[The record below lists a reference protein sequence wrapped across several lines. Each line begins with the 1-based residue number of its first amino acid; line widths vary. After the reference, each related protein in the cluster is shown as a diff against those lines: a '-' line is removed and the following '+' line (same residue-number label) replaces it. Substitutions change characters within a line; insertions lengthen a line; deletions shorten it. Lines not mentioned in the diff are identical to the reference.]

1 MKTIMI
7 TTGLLFAAFSF
18 KAQTSTETR
27 DIKPFKHLDISG
39 AASVEYTQSDTL
51 SLKVFA
57 NSDDLSNV
65 VTVSDGETL
74 VIKSKGST
82 KNGYT
87 VKIASNGLNQVVCNG
102 ASKLLST
109 NTVMADSLNIDVTG
123 ASTVRMEVKT
133 RAVDVV
139 TNGASTVDLA
149 GTTAKLYT
157 NANGASTIKAYKLNA
172 TTVNAVAG
180 GASTVKVFA
189 SDKINANATG
199 ASTIKF
205 KGDPKEVG
213 VEASMSSTIAKVA
226 ADDSQKRIDGRDS
239 TTFNFKKKKFIIID
253 GDKDSEK
260 EGDKDDDFHHWAG
273 FSMGLNGWMSSGG
286 SLNLPKSSDY
296 MSLNYA
302 KSLNFQL
309 NPFERDFKIYKNY
322 VHLVTGLGFEWNQ
335 YEFSN
340 PVTLNA
346 DSSYTSGKL
355 DTTGIN
361 YRKNR
366 LKSTF
371 VNVPLMVEFNTNK
384 NPDKSFHIAVGV
396 IGGYKLGSRTRQV
409 FPMNGDEIRNIR
421 KDSYNINPIRVN
433 AHASI
438 GYANWTF
445 FADYALTPL
454 FESGKGPQL
463 YPVTVGLRVI
473 PF

>member
-1 MKTIMI
+1 MKTAII
-7 TTGLLFAAFSF
+7 TTSMVLVALTF
-18 KAQTSTETR
+18 KAQTSLETR

-39 AASVEYTQSDTL
+39 AAMVEYTQSDTL
-51 SLKVFA
+51 SLQVSA

-74 VIKSKGST
+74 VIKSKGNMKS
-82 KNGYT
+82 GYT
-87 VKIASNGLNQVVCNG
+87 IKIASNGLNQVVCNG

-109 NTVMADSLNIDVTG
+109 NTIKADSLSIDL
-123 ASTVRMEVKT
+123 
-133 RAVDVV
+133 
-139 TNGASTVDLA
+139 NGASSARLDIKARAINVVSNGASVADFA
-149 GTTAKLYT
+149 GSADKFYA
-157 NANGASTIKAYKLNA
+157 NANGASTVKAYKLNA
-172 TTVNAVAG
+172 TAVDAIAG

-189 SDKINANATG
+189 ADKIKANATG

-205 KGDPKEVG
+205 KGEPKEVG
-213 VEASMSSTIAKVA
+213 VEASTSSTIAKVA
-226 ADDSQKRIDGRDS
+226 ADDSQKRMDGRDS

-253 GDKDSEK
+253 GDKDSED
-260 EGDKDDDFHHWAG
+260 DKDDDFHHWAG
-273 FSMGLNGWMSSGG
+273 FSMGLNGWMTSGG
-286 SLNLPKSSDY
+286 SLNLPKGSDY

-309 NPFERDFKIYKNY
+309 NPFERDIKLYKNY
-322 VHLVTGLGFEWNQ
+322 VHLVTGVGFEWNQ

-371 VNVPLMVEFNTNK
+371 VNVPLMLEFNTNK
-384 NPDKSFHIAVGV
+384 DPDKAFHIAFGV

-433 AHASI
+433 AHASL
-438 GYANWTF
+438 GYGNWTF